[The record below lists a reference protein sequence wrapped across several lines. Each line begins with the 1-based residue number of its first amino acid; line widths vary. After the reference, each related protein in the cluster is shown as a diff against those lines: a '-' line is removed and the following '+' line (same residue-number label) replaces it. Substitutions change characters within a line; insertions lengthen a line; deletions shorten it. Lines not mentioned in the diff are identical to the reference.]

1 MGIDETC
8 KPDAVCGQ
16 EENDTDDKADDDKN
30 CDPAAEDDECD
41 KADDD
46 EDDNNEDCD
55 KADNDKT
62 DDDKTDEDDEDDKAD
77 DEAVTDPYNEEYCK
91 LAENSVDFF
100 MKSNRGKSIRTRGE
114 KTVIYRVKLPK
125 VSENS
130 LYTGFF
136 AFGKKNCG
144 DDFIEQLGNGKI
156 IIDILDKKAE
166 YQIVGKYTGQT
177 SKHFNTVFQFD
188 NAHKECDNCYGN
200 KDSDQADLMLHFTG
214 EVDFGTKD
222 KDECL
227 QSLRL
232 GHFGMFKNAKYTE
245 EDVTPCVSW
254 LTKFW

>member
-1 MGIDETC
+1 MCQCKPGFFRSMIDGTC

-16 EENDTDDKADDDKN
+16 EENTGTDTDDETDD
-30 CDPAAEDDECD
+30 
-41 KADDD
+41 
-46 EDDNNEDCD
+46 D
-55 KADNDKT
+55 KADNDKDCDKA
-62 DDDKTDEDDEDDKAD
+62 DDNNDCDKTDEDDEADKTD

-156 IIDILDKKAE
+156 IVDILDKKAE

-200 KDSDQADLMLHFTG
+200 
-214 EVDFGTKD
+214 
-222 KDECL
+222 
-227 QSLRL
+227 
-232 GHFGMFKNAKYTE
+232 
-245 EDVTPCVSW
+245 
-254 LTKFW
+254 